1 MANYQKIKGTR
12 DFYGDKSIKLT
23 YIENVCKEV
32 AKTYN
37 IGEIVTPI
45 FENTDVFVKN
55 VGEDSDVVNK
65 EMYTF
70 KDKSDRSITLR
81 PEGTAAVARSFIEN
95 KMYASSMPY
104 TKLFYFGPMFR
115 YEQPQAGRYRE
126 FRQFGVE
133 VYGAGTPLLDC
144 EIIMS
149 AYAIFKKLNI
159 KNIKLKINSIGN
171 FESRKL
177 YSKAL
182 KQYFSEYSEYMCN
195 DCKRRLETNPMR
207 ILDCKADAK
216 TEVNGINIIKNAPK
230 IHEYLTEEAEQYF
243 NEVIEILNSFDVPFE
258 VDHNLVRGLD
268 YYTDTVFEFI
278 IESDD
283 ELNSLALGGGGRYA
297 DMIKSMVGIDVSG
310 MGYAIGVDRLL
321 SVMENQNLF
330 TDVIPQVDVVIMG
343 LDKQSKIEAMHLAS
357 SLRQNEIIVEMDY
370 KNLSMKPQFKL
381 CDKVNPKYIIIIG
394 ENERLTGMYTVKNCT
409 LKTQENINKEN
420 IVDYIKNN
428 RG

>member
-177 YSKAL
+177 YSQAL

-330 TDVIPQVDVVIMG
+330 NDVVPRVDVVIMG
-343 LDKQSKIEAMHLAS
+343 LDKQSKIEAMRLAS

-381 CDKVNPKYIIIIG
+381 CDKVNPRYIIIIG

-409 LKTQENINKEN
+409 LKTQENINKDN
-420 IVDYIKNN
+420 IIDYIKNN

>member
-12 DFYGDKSIKLT
+12 DFFGDKSLKLS

-55 VGEDSDVVNK
+55 VGEESDVVNK

-95 KMYASSMPY
+95 KMYATSLPL
-104 TKLFYFGPMFR
+104 TKLYYFGPMFR

-133 VYGAGTPLLDC
+133 VYGDGTPLLDS
-144 EIIMS
+144 EIILS
-149 AYAIFKKLNI
+149 AYEVIKKLGI

-171 FESRKL
+171 FESRKH
-177 YSKAL
+177 YSAAL
-182 KQYFSEYSEYMCN
+182 KQYFAQYKEYMCD
-195 DCKRRLETNPMR
+195 DCKRRIETNPMR
-207 ILDCKADAK
+207 VLDCKADAK
-216 TEVNGINIIKNAPK
+216 TCVDGINIIKNAPK
-230 IHEYLTEEAEQYF
+230 ICDYLTEEAENYF
-243 NEVIEILNSFDVPFE
+243 NEVIDTLSKFDVPY
-258 VDHNLVRGLD
+258 VIDRNLVRGLD

-283 ELNSLALGGGGRYA
+283 ELNGLALAAGGRYA

-310 MGYAIGVDRLL
+310 MGYAIGVDRLIA
-321 SVMENQNLF
+321 VMENQGLF
-330 TDVIPQVDVVIMG
+330 NDITPRVDAVIMG
-343 LDKQSKIEAMHLAS
+343 LDKDSKIEAMHLAQV
-357 SLRQNEIIVEMDY
+357 LRENDLIIEMDY
-370 KNLSMKPQFKL
+370 KNVSMKPQFKL

-394 ENERLTGMYTVKNCT
+394 ETERLSGVYTVKNCDE
-409 LKTQENINKEN
+409 KTQENIKKEDILN
-420 IVDYIKNN
+420 YLKN
-428 RG
+428 

>member
-104 TKLFYFGPMFR
+104 TKLYYFGPMFR

-133 VYGAGTPLLDC
+133 VYGDGTPLLDC

-149 AYAIFKKLNI
+149 AYAIFQKLNI

-171 FESRKL
+171 FESRKR
-177 YSKAL
+177 YSQAL
-182 KQYFSEYSEYMCN
+182 KQYFSECSAYMCN

-216 TEVNGINIIKNAPK
+216 TEVNGFNIIKNAPK

-243 NEVIEILNSFDVPFE
+243 NEVIEILNSFDIPFE

-321 SVMENQNLF
+321 AVMENQNLF
-330 TDVIPQVDVVIMG
+330 TDVVPRVDVVIMG
-343 LDKQSKIEAMHLAS
+343 LDKQSKTEAMRLANV
-357 SLRQNEIIVEMDY
+357 LRQNELIVEMDY
-370 KNLSMKPQFKL
+370 KNMSMKPQFKL
-381 CDKVNPKYIIIIG
+381 CDKVDPRYIIIIG
-394 ENERLTGMYTVKNCT
+394 ENERLTGMYTIKNCAH
-409 LKTQENINKEN
+409 KTQENVNKDQ
-420 IVDYIKNN
+420 IIDYIKNN

>member
-23 YIENVCKEV
+23 YIENICKEV

-104 TKLFYFGPMFR
+104 TKLYYFGPMFR

-133 VYGAGTPLLDC
+133 VYGDGTPLLDC

-149 AYAIFKKLNI
+149 AYAIFQKLNI

-171 FESRKL
+171 FESRKR
-177 YSKAL
+177 YSQAL

-216 TEVNGINIIKNAPK
+216 TEVNGFNIIKNAPK

-243 NEVIEILNSFDVPFE
+243 NEVIEILNSFDIPFE

-321 SVMENQNLF
+321 AVMENQNLF
-330 TDVIPQVDVVIMG
+330 TDVIPRVDVVIMG
-343 LDKQSKIEAMHLAS
+343 LDKQSKIEAMRLANV
-357 SLRQNEIIVEMDY
+357 LRQNEIIVEMDY
-370 KNLSMKPQFKL
+370 KNMSMKPQFKL
-381 CDKVNPKYIIIIG
+381 CDKVNPRYIIIIG
-394 ENERLTGMYTVKNCT
+394 ENERLTEMYTVKNCT
-409 LKTQENINKEN
+409 HKTQENINKYQ
-420 IVDYIKNN
+420 IIDYIKNN